1 MVRKLVKKLSACVL
15 AAAVVAGL
23 TGCGS
28 VTSGKR
34 IVRIS
39 HAQSETH
46 PSIWDFWHLRSML
59 RNA

>member
-15 AAAVVAGL
+15 AAAVVASL

-39 HAQSETH
+39 HAQSETQIPQVFREEVNFLTLH
-46 PSIWDFWHLRSML
+46 
-59 RNA
+59 